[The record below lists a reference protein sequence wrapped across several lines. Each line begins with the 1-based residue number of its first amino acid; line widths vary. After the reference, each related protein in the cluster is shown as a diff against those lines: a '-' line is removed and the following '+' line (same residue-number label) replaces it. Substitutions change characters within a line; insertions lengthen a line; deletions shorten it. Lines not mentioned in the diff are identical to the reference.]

1 MITFLKLLHRSVLIG
16 LSLFTTAAIAQTQT
30 VGTTVNSPTAFD
42 SYTLIYTY
50 NSPTVYLI
58 NNCGQK
64 IHQWNTSGNTLIAY
78 LQPNGD
84 LIKTSID
91 PATVFVG
98 GGSQGFIERYSWSG
112 ALQWKYKLSN
122 DTMTLHH
129 DIEIMPNG
137 NILCNVWKKIPAPQ
151 VRNMGRDP
159 NNEMGLG
166 EIWDDLV
173 LELQPT
179 GTTGANIVWQWK
191 ASEHIVQDID
201 EKLPNYGIVASSP
214 ELLNLNYR
222 PEGIGTFKDWLHFNS
237 VSYNAE
243 LDQIALSGHTFD
255 EIYIID
261 HGTTSSQSS
270 GHVGGTQGKGG
281 DLLYRWGNPAA
292 YNQGGDTDQVFNGQ
306 HDPHWIQYGDYTNS
320 IITFNNMAAPNYSA
334 IDIITPSWDGMKY
347 TLGSNGKYS
356 PSAPDFRFT
365 KKVPQEFF
373 SGIMAAATVLPNGN
387 LYFTEATKGKYTE
400 YDLSADSVVWEYT
413 NPMKNSNFTK
423 QGDAPSLN
431 VTFRTYKYSKDYS
444 AFTGR
449 TLTPGLPLEVDP
461 WPTACNGI
469 DTTTHQDTTQQDTT
483 VKDTSR
489 AGFNA
494 IALDIHTV
502 VYPNPSSGKFTLKG
516 LQNTQAVEVRN
527 MLGDIIY
534 ANNQIDRNK
543 ELVIDLREFAQ
554 GTYFVTFHTRTTK
567 VTRRLVLLS
576 SVSIN

>member
-1 MITFLKLLHRSVLIG
+1 MLIG

-64 IHQWNTSGNTLIAY
+64 IHQWTTSGNTLIAY

-214 ELLNLNYR
+214 ELLNLNHR

-469 DTTTHQDTTQQDTT
+469 DTTTHQDTTQRDTT

-516 LQNTQAVEVRN
+516 LQNTHAVEVRN

-576 SVSIN
+576 SVSTN